1 MQISLTF
8 LGYGVPTNGFR
19 KPGAFHHAW
28 WMAKVVYAIKI
39 WLFRSQFHL
48 TRAEIDGL
56 RRFCLF
62 ATVVYAR
69 YWFEAP
75 VASEASLTDRRLL
88 GHLELIKEL
97 VPQVATVATRA
108 ICRHLCT
115 YQLRSSLFPSS
126 ASRCHSKRRLPWH
139 ARSYAKRP
147 PHRFGWPL
155 SKVTFIG
162 SH

>member
-75 VASEASLTDRRLL
+75 VASEASLADRRLL
-88 GHLELIKEL
+88 GHLATWSSLKNWSLKSLLLQPVPSVAIYVLISFGVRSSPL
-97 VPQVATVATRA
+97 RRVAATRREGYPGTRDLTRRDLH
-108 ICRHLCT
+108 IV
-115 YQLRSSLFPSS
+115 S
-126 ASRCHSKRRLPWH
+126 ASPCQR
-139 ARSYAKRP
+139 
-147 PHRFGWPL
+147 
-155 SKVTFIG
+155 
-162 SH
+162 